1 MAPLTPISTRWSLIC
16 FLESFDLVVMSFV
29 FEDIFYS
36 ILIKNFSYRGC
47 LHRGEVVLEQP
58 RGCRVS
64 VGSTEA
70 EGVPLQEGHRNMQL
84 QLHQ

>member
-1 MAPLTPISTRWSLIC
+1 
-16 FLESFDLVVMSFV
+16 MSFV

-70 EGVPLQEGHRNMQL
+70 EGVPLQEGHRDLQL
-84 QLHQ
+84 QLQQQDPRRQDEPSRKYFRFKSISI